1 MSFSG
6 TESHEVR
13 FKARDIIFCE
23 FEPGEELYIIK
34 EGKVRITKIQGG
46 KEKTIDIIGPG
57 EIFGE
62 MALIDN
68 EKRTATVI
76 AETDVTL
83 IRVDRNNFEY
93 LAKTNVQWAMKLV
106 MIFARRIYDAKRK
119 LRILSISDPDARVLE
134 TLIMLAEPLIK
145 PDSNRVELNVG
156 VEEVAHWSGLQLR
169 DCQEIINRYV
179 KMGKIELEDSKIVIV
194 NISDIK
200 RIAQS
205 KSKLA

>member
-1 MSFSG
+1 MNFVG

-13 FKARDIIFCE
+13 FKAGDIIFCE

-46 KEKTIDIIGPG
+46 KEKTIDVIGPG

-83 IRVDRNNFEY
+83 IRVDKNNFEY
-93 LAKTNVQWAMKLV
+93 LAKTNVQWAMKLIK
-106 MIFARRIYDAKRK
+106 IFARRIYDAKRK
-119 LRILSISDPDARVLE
+119 LRILSIADPDARLLE
-134 TLIMLAEPLIK
+134 TLIMLGEPLTK
-145 PDSNRVELNVG
+145 PDSNRVELNVD
-156 VEEVAHWSGLQLR
+156 VEEVAHWSGLPLR
-169 DCQEIINRYV
+169 DCQEVINRYV
-179 KMGKIELEDSKIVIV
+179 RMGKLDIESGKIVIV
-194 NISDIK
+194 NISDLK